1 MIIYYAGNAG
11 GGGKGN
17 PTEKMLREE
26 SGKRLFSY
34 HFLKDNGFQTKDR
47 FLECITKEE
56 KR

>member
-47 FLECITKEE
+47 FLECIPKEE
-56 KR
+56 KK